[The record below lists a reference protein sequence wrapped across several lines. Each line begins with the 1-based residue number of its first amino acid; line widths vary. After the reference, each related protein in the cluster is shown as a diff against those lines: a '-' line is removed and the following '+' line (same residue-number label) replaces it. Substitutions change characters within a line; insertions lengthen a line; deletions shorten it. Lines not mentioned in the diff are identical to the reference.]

1 MHAHTIHIIT
11 QCNQIV
17 NSKIIKCSFSEGKKL
32 KVTKM
37 LSYPEHITTCIST
50 QQRECSPTHP
60 KGIQKSLQNTSPR
73 GVNAAVK
80 SVIRLLVHL
89 KSRTPPPSIFP
100 SGVTPIWRGCAVTS
114 LWTNQKQV

>member
-1 MHAHTIHIIT
+1 
-11 QCNQIV
+11 
-17 NSKIIKCSFSEGKKL
+17 
-32 KVTKM
+32 M

-80 SVIRLLVHL
+80 SVFRLIVHL

-100 SGVTPIWRGCAVTS
+100 SGVTPIWSTKLTLLDYRVIQNNELFVFKEEEEMKHYLIIYVFFC
-114 LWTNQKQV
+114 K

>member
-1 MHAHTIHIIT
+1 
-11 QCNQIV
+11 
-17 NSKIIKCSFSEGKKL
+17 
-32 KVTKM
+32 M

-80 SVIRLLVHL
+80 SVSRLLVSSKVQNSSAIYL
-89 KSRTPPPSIFP
+89 SIRADVDLEGVYCDLTMDQSEASMINSQRTMPSISKIIFEDILLI
-100 SGVTPIWRGCAVTS
+100 VQYVA
-114 LWTNQKQV
+114 

>member
-1 MHAHTIHIIT
+1 
-11 QCNQIV
+11 
-17 NSKIIKCSFSEGKKL
+17 
-32 KVTKM
+32 M

-80 SVIRLLVHL
+80 SVSRLLVSSKVQNSSAIYL
-89 KSRTPPPSIFP
+89 SIRGDVDLEEVYNSQRTMPSISKIIFEDILLI
-100 SGVTPIWRGCAVTS
+100 VQYVA
-114 LWTNQKQV
+114 

>member
-1 MHAHTIHIIT
+1 
-11 QCNQIV
+11 
-17 NSKIIKCSFSEGKKL
+17 
-32 KVTKM
+32 M

-80 SVIRLLVHL
+80 SVSRLLVSSKVQNCSAIYL
-89 KSRTPPPSIFP
+89 SIRGDLDLD
-100 SGVTPIWRGCAVTS
+100 GVYCDLTMDQSEASMI
-114 LWTNQKQV
+114 

>member
-50 QQRECSPTHP
+50 QQQECSPTHP

-80 SVIRLLVHL
+80 SVIRLLVSSKVQNSSAIYL
-89 KSRTPPPSIFP
+89 SIRGDADLE
-100 SGVTPIWRGCAVTS
+100 GVCCDLTMD
-114 LWTNQKQV
+114 

>member
-1 MHAHTIHIIT
+1 MQSNYELQKILNVLSVKVKIKSHENVIISGT
-11 QCNQIV
+11 YHYMYINTTTGMFT
-17 NSKIIKCSFSEGKKL
+17 NASK
-32 KVTKM
+32 
-37 LSYPEHITTCIST
+37 
-50 QQRECSPTHP
+50 RHP

-100 SGVTPIWRGCAVTS
+100 SGVTPIWRGCTVTS